1 MRYLIIL
8 FFISFSF
15 SANLIIRYPNLK
27 KEYYENQIIDLNIK
41 VITPKEMNLT
51 FIPPL
56 GGEVNVTREN
66 RFIYNVKVK
75 YKNNDEIKKLFIIG
89 KNIYK
94 EIPLSDLY
102 TTTEVDKINNFSNV
116 LAKNLKI
123 KNIISSKYNGKYN
136 MVSFT
141 LLGENANIN
150 DFTLHLKDENL
161 TIISPQKATYLGL
174 IEKDKKNI
182 VFYYFNTQKNNYQ
195 KIEIPVNIQEETIS
209 TQTNLNP
216 EENTIFTPVNIFF
229 LSVIAVLLMIFLI
242 YQKIWLIFPPLL
254 LTAYLI
260 YINMPKGEMFLNKGI
275 KIYILPTNNS
285 TVFYETPLG
294 TKVKILKKTSN
305 YTKIQIQNKIGWV
318 KNEDIK

>member
-41 VITPKEMNLT
+41 VITPKEINLT

-56 GGEVNVTREN
+56 GGEINVTREN

-195 KIEIPVNIQEETIS
+195 KIEIPVNIKEETIS

-216 EENTIFTPVNIFF
+216 EENTVFTPLNIFF
-229 LSVIAVLLMIFLI
+229 LSVTAVLLMIFLI
-242 YQKIWLIFPPLL
+242 YQKIWLIFPPILL
-254 LTAYLI
+254 STYLI
-260 YINMPKGEMFLNKGI
+260 YINLPKSKAYLSRGTKV
-275 KIYILPTNNS
+275 YILPTKNS
-285 TVFYETPLG
+285 TVFYKAPIG
-294 TKVKILKKTSN
+294 TKVKILKKLKN

>member
-1 MRYLIIL
+1 MRYFIIL

-56 GGEVNVTREN
+56 GGEINVTKTN
-66 RFIYNVKVK
+66 PFVYNINVR
-75 YKNNDEIKKLFIIG
+75 YKNNDEIKKLFIVS

-94 EIPLSDLY
+94 EIPLNDLY
-102 TTTEVDKINNFSNV
+102 STKQVDKIRDFCNV
-116 LAKNLKI
+116 LAKNLQI
-123 KNIISSKYNGKYN
+123 KNVISSKYNDRYN
-136 MVSFT
+136 MISFT
-141 LLGENANIN
+141 LTGEDANLN

-161 TIISPQKATYLGL
+161 TIVSSQKATYLGL
-174 IEKDKKNI
+174 VENNKKALNFYYLNTEKD
-182 VFYYFNTQKNNYQ
+182 NYQ
-195 KIEIPVNIQEETIS
+195 KMNVPINIKSETIS
-209 TQTNLNP
+209 TQTDLNP
-216 EENTIFTPVNIFF
+216 EENTLFTPINILI
-229 LSVIAVLLMIFLI
+229 LSTIAVLILIFLI

>member
-15 SANLIIRYPNLK
+15 SANLIVQYPNLK
-27 KEYYENQIIDLNIK
+27 KEYYQNQIIDLNIK

-56 GGEVNVTREN
+56 GGEINATREN
-66 RFIYNVKVK
+66 RFIYNVNVK
-75 YKNNDEIKKLFIIG
+75 YKNDNKIKKLFIIG
-89 KNIYK
+89 KNTYK
-94 EIPLSDLY
+94 ELLLSDLY

-123 KNIISSKYNGKYN
+123 KNIISSKYDNKYN

-141 LLGENANIN
+141 LTGKDANIN
-150 DFTLHLKDENL
+150 DFTLGLKDENL

-195 KIEIPVNIQEETIS
+195 KIEIPVNIKEETIS

-216 EENTIFTPVNIFF
+216 EENTLFTPVNIFF
-229 LSVIAVLLMIFLI
+229 LSIIAVLLIIFLI
-242 YQKIWLIFPPLL
+242 YQKTWLIFPPILL
-254 LTAYLI
+254 SAYLI
-260 YINMPKGEMFLNKGI
+260 YINLPKGETYLSRGTKV
-275 KIYILPTNNS
+275 YILPTKNS
-285 TVFYETPLG
+285 TVFYKAPIG
-294 TKVKILKKTSN
+294 SKVKILKKLKN